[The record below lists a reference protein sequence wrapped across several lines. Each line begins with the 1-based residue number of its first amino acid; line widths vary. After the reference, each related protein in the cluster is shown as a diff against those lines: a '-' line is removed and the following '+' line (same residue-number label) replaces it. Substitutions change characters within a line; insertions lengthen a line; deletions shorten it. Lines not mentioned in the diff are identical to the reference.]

1 MSDERIVN
9 SLSLANEHTYFFL
22 SLCSKRS
29 PSHFG
34 LVYLRLPKELL
45 EELEISSSKSK
56 VLHEKIPSTE
66 HPSYR
71 DVHSDDELLDCRES
85 RAKSLTGTVEE
96 EEEVDGNLLGGS
108 VDETGRLPQ
117 FLLQLE
123 NSGKQTTDDGG
134 GSSQR
139 HGGLLNGR
147 RSVPATDHQSQLQV
161 SHSAPSSCTVS
172 PKQSRRSS
180 RRKQGHPPPSDPGTR
195 SSSPSPERVSPQVRR
210 RPLRGRAAAKEFF
223 SDKGFSKLKQ
233 KVLSKIVNINLA
245 MSDKE
250 DEDLVEMK
258 RREMWKKSRT
268 TSIFIM

>member
-1 MSDERIVN
+1 M
-9 SLSLANEHTYFFL
+9 
-22 SLCSKRS
+22 
-29 PSHFG
+29 
-34 LVYLRLPKELL
+34 

-71 DVHSDDELLDCRES
+71 DVHSDDELLDCR
-85 RAKSLTGTVEE
+85 AKSLTDTVEE
-96 EEEVDGNLLGGS
+96 EVNGNLLGGS
-108 VDETGRLPQ
+108 VDETGRPPQ

-123 NSGKQTTDDGG
+123 NSGNQTVVDGD

-139 HGGLLNGR
+139 HGGLQNDR
-147 RSVPATDHQSQLQV
+147 HSVPAADQLDVQSREQV

-233 KVLSKIVNINLA
+233 KVLSKIVSINMA
-245 MSDKE
+245 VSDKE

-258 RREMWKKSRT
+258 RHEMWKKSQT
-268 TSIFIM
+268 NSIFIM

>member
-1 MSDERIVN
+1 M
-9 SLSLANEHTYFFL
+9 
-22 SLCSKRS
+22 
-29 PSHFG
+29 
-34 LVYLRLPKELL
+34 

-71 DVHSDDELLDCRES
+71 DVHSDDELLDGRES

-96 EEEVDGNLLGGS
+96 EEEEEDVNLLGGS
-108 VDETGRLPQ
+108 VDETGGPPQ

-123 NSGKQTTDDGG
+123 NSGKQTADDGG

-139 HGGLLNGR
+139 QGGLLNGR
-147 RSVPATDHQSQLQV
+147 HSVPGADQSHLQV

-180 RRKQGHPPPSDPGTR
+180 RRKQGHPPPSDPSTR

-258 RREMWKKSRT
+258 RHEMWEKSET
-268 TSIFIM
+268 SSIFIM